1 MTDKIYIGTEVKG
14 GQKGFRI
21 VNVVIVTKAFSQKR
35 PLRNVKKGRK
45 LVGQGQPLLKEEY
58 LAGERKMNRRKD

>member
-21 VNVVIVTKAFSQKR
+21 VNVVIVTKAFSQMR
-35 PLRNVKKGRK
+35 PLRDVKKG
-45 LVGQGQPLLKEEY
+45 KE
-58 LAGERKMNRRKD
+58 ASGSRTDSSERRRFGRRKKDE

>member
-35 PLRNVKKGRK
+35 PLRDVKKGRK
-45 LVGQGQPLLKEEY
+45 LVGQGQTLLKED
-58 LAGERKMNRRKD
+58 LAEERKMNRKK

>member
-35 PLRNVKKGRK
+35 PLRDVKKGRK
-45 LVGQGQPLLKEEY
+45 LVGQGQTFLKED
-58 LAGERKMNRRKD
+58 LAEERKMNRKK